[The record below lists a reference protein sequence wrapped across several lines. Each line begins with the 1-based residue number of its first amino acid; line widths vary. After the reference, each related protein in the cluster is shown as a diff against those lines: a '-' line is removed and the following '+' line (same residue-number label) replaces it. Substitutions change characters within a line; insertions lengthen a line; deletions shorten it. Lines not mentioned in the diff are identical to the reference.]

1 MNSELEIRNVERLMN
16 TDRLNEVLTRARQE
30 VAKVIIGQNDVVD
43 KALIAIFTG
52 HHALI
57 EGVPGV
63 AKTLLVRTLAHVLG
77 CEFSRIQ
84 FTPDLMPAVI
94 TGTNIFNLQRNEFT
108 LIKGPIFT
116 SFLLADEINRAP
128 AKTQSALLQ
137 AMQERLVTIDRE
149 THPLSPN
156 FTVFAT
162 QNPIEYEGTYPLPEA
177 QKDRFMLKISMSAPG
192 RDDELILAQRTL
204 GKESP
209 EATLASGAVQ
219 AVITAQDL
227 QALREQLMAIT
238 VREELVGY
246 LVDIIRATRH
256 HESVLV
262 GAGPRATQAL
272 LLASRAY
279 AALTGRDFITPDDI
293 KAMATPV
300 LEHRL
305 ILRPEFEI
313 EGLTV
318 SEVIKN
324 ILEQIAVPR

>member
-1 MNSELEIRNVERLMN
+1 MT
-16 TDRLNEVLTRARQE
+16 TDRLKEVLGLARQE
-30 VAKVIIGQNDVVD
+30 VAKVIIGQADVVD
-43 KALIAIFTG
+43 KALICIFTNN
-52 HHALI
+52 HALI

-63 AKTLLVRTLAHVLG
+63 AKTLLVRTLAQVLG
-77 CEFSRIQ
+77 CSFARIQ
-84 FTPDLMPAVI
+84 FTPDLMPSDI
-94 TGTNIFNLQRNEFT
+94 TGTNVFNLQRNEFA

-149 THPLSPN
+149 THPLPAD

-177 QKDRFMLKISMSAPG
+177 QKDRFMLKISMAAPG
-192 RDDELILAQRTL
+192 RDEEFTLAQRTL
-204 GKESP
+204 GPESP
-209 EATLASGAVQ
+209 EATLASGAVK
-219 AVITAQDL
+219 AVIGAEDL
-227 QALREQLMAIT
+227 AALRDQLRHIT
-238 VREELVGY
+238 LREELVGY
-246 LVDIIRATRH
+246 VVDIIRATRQ

-272 LLASRAY
+272 LLAGRAH
-279 AALTGRDFITPDDI
+279 AALKMRDFVTPDDI
-293 KAMATPV
+293 KTMAVPV

-313 EGLTV
+313 EGLSI
-318 SEVIKN
+318 SEVIQS
-324 ILEQIAVPR
+324 ILQQVAVPR

>member
-1 MNSELEIRNVERLMN
+1 MNTERLK
-16 TDRLNEVLTRARQE
+16 EVLAQARHE
-30 VAKVIIGQNDVVD
+30 TAKVIIGQHEVIER
-43 KALIAIFTG
+43 ALIAIITG
-52 HHALI
+52 NHALI

-77 CEFSRIQ
+77 CEFARIQ
-84 FTPDLMPAVI
+84 FTPDLMPADI
-94 TGTNIFNLQRNEFT
+94 TGTNVFNLQRNEFS

-137 AMQERLVTIDRE
+137 AMQERCVTIDRD
-149 THPLSPN
+149 THLLPPN

-177 QKDRFMLKISMSAPG
+177 QKDRFMLKISMAAPG
-192 RDDELILAQRTL
+192 RDEEVALAKRTMTEEAPEQLLASSAVKPVIDAADLTALRQQLGLIVLRDEL
-204 GKESP
+204 
-209 EATLASGAVQ
+209 
-219 AVITAQDL
+219 TA
-227 QALREQLMAIT
+227 
-238 VREELVGY
+238 Y
-246 LVDIIRATRH
+246 LVDLVRATRS

-262 GAGPRATQAL
+262 GAGPRATQSLIMTA
-272 LLASRAY
+272 RAY
-279 AALTGRDFITPDDI
+279 AAIGGRDFVTPDDI
-293 KAMATPV
+293 KAMAVPV

-318 SEVIKN
+318 AEVIQQ
-324 ILEQIAVPR
+324 ILQQIAVPR